1 MFITY
6 FYIPLN
12 LRILYLTTEKWIM
25 TVSFLDDD
33 LFHDFVQD
41 PYVQQKFVDVALK
54 GSQKRNC
61 QAEQDQFA
69 IEENDKQL

>member
-1 MFITY
+1 
-6 FYIPLN
+6 
-12 LRILYLTTEKWIM
+12 M
-25 TVSFLDDD
+25 TLSFLGND

-41 PYVQQKFVDVALK
+41 PYVQQKFVDMALK
-54 GSQKRNC
+54 GLLKRNC